1 MNVFVMEFDA
11 VLLCGLPEPK
21 RDAKLP
27 DELLALQKLSLSRGP
42 SSLDGPLMR
51 SGAFEPR
58 VDARSAE
65 IQDKPSPIPQVP
77 VYYEAQSSF
86 SASSPEILLEVRDLL
101 REMQVEAR
109 YDALK
114 HQLACCAF
122 KSGSSC
128 TFVISLFQASAGQ
141 YVVELQRRSGCVMVS
156 RKIFEAISG
165 KFTRRK
171 VVPSWGQVELDDETS
186 EILLKMASL
195 SGSEQQCEAFRLLC
209 DIAAGRDSHDKILTL
224 FGGAGKLVEL
234 LLDALNSGDLE
245 TERYVC
251 VFLAHMCCGGA
262 GAGVALPA
270 DAPPPKAQRE
280 IQSHFVE
287 KLFLPLSRLFI
298 DMDSLGSQDSK
309 KHVLRCLD
317 SLSPPMVRE
326 VKKRYAKQCRDVPSS
341 VSPGDEISP
350 LVRASFGR
358 FLEVQ

>member
-1 MNVFVMEFDA
+1 MDPDVLEFDA
-11 VLLCGLPEPK
+11 KGLVG
-21 RDAKLP
+21 DAKTP
-27 DELLALQKLSLSRGP
+27 DELVGLQKLSLSRGP

-51 SGAFEPR
+51 SVALEPR

-65 IQDKPSPIPQVP
+65 IRDKPSPVP
-77 VYYEAQSSF
+77 PVPIYFAENSSF
-86 SASSPEILLEVRDLL
+86 KTGNSEILLHIKALLQDL
-101 REMQVEAR
+101 QVESR

-114 HQLACCAF
+114 HKLDCCAF
-122 KSGSSC
+122 KSSNSC
-128 TFVISLFQASAGQ
+128 VFAIHLFQVSAGQ
-141 YVVELQRRSGCVMVS
+141 YVVELQRRSGCGVVS
-156 RKIFEAISG
+156 RKIFEQISG
-165 KFTRRK
+165 NFKKSRRK
-171 VVPSWGQVELDDETS
+171 SVPSWGQVELDDATG

-195 SGSEQQCEAFRLLC
+195 SGSEQQCEGFRLLC
-209 DIAAGRDSHDKILTL
+209 DIAASRDSHDKILTL

-251 VFLAHMCCGGA
+251 VFLAHLCCGGT
-262 GAGVALPA
+262 GACALPA

-287 KLFLPLSRLFI
+287 KLFLPLVGLFI
-298 DMDSLGSQDSK
+298 DVDSLGSQESK

-317 SLSPPMVRE
+317 SLSPPMARE
-326 VKKRYAKQCRDVPSS
+326 VRKRYAKQCRDVPGSLSS
-341 VSPGDEISP
+341 GDEISP